1 MRFLVLSDIHGNL
14 EALNAVLKSAPAN
27 SFDSVLVLGD
37 LVGYGANP
45 NEVIERIFALEPD
58 VMIRGNHDRVAC
70 GLGNIEPFNGLAADA
85 IRWTQNVL
93 TTINRTRLANLPVG
107 PVTVNEQIEVCHGAP
122 FDEDYYLTN
131 INDAMLALEASNHSL
146 CLFGHT
152 HLPTVFEQNGD
163 NLRMTTPD
171 FGQTLSSTSRSDRI
185 KVASALGYLVNPGS
199 VGQPRDG
206 DPRAAYATLDTEA
219 GNELVFKRVAY
230 PISVA
235 QQKILEAGLPEQL
248 ASRLALGH

>member
-1 MRFLVLSDIHGNL
+1 MRFLILSDIHGNL
-14 EALNAVLKSAPAN
+14 EALDAVLKSAPSN

-58 VMIRGNHDRVAC
+58 VLIRGNHDRVAC
-70 GLGNIEPFNGLAADA
+70 GLGSIEPFNGLAADA

-93 TTINRTRLANLPVG
+93 TTLNRTRLANLPVG

-122 FDEDYYLTN
+122 FDEDYYLTDQS
-131 INDAMLALEASNHSL
+131 DAMLALETSKRSI
-146 CLFGHT
+146 CFFGHT
-152 HLPTVFEQNGD
+152 HLPIVFKESIE
-163 NLRMTTPD
+163 NL
-171 FGQTLSSTSRSDRI
+171 LEVKKIVSVTSRPDRI
-185 KVASALGYLVNPGS
+185 KVASALRYLVNPGS

-206 DPRAAYATLDTEA
+206 DPRAAYATLDSEA

-235 QQKILEAGLPEQL
+235 QQKILDAGLPEQL